1 MNSNAGIATTGI
13 TAGRVSMASVM
24 SVAPVSLG
32 ILASQGIRMSG
43 VSGDLG
49 LQVFASKAQADQ
61 QIVIKQDKPEGNWYP
76 ATAVVD
82 TVTGSAVETVTGATG
97 SERPVHLL
105 AARPNTTDPASVNR
119 SRHRSRLR

>member
-1 MNSNAGIATTGI
+1 MNNNACIASTGI
-13 TAGRVSMASVM
+13 SAGRVSMTSVM

-32 ILASQGIRMSG
+32 ILASQGIRLSG
-43 VSGDLG
+43 MGGDLG

-61 QIVIKQDKPEGNWYP
+61 QIVIKQDKPKGYWFP
-76 ATAVVD
+76 AAAVVD
-82 TVTGSAVETVTGATG
+82 INAAAVETVTGATG

>member
-1 MNSNAGIATTGI
+1 MNNNACIASTGI
-13 TAGRVSMASVM
+13 SAGRVSMTSVM

-32 ILASQGIRMSG
+32 ILASQGIRLSG
-43 VSGDLG
+43 MGGDLG

-61 QIVIKQDKPEGNWYP
+61 QIVIKQDKPKGYWFP
-76 ATAVVD
+76 AATVVD
-82 TVTGSAVETVTGATG
+82 NNAVAVETVTGATG

>member
-1 MNSNAGIATTGI
+1 MNNNACIASTGI
-13 TAGRVSMASVM
+13 SAGRVSMTSVM

-32 ILASQGIRMSG
+32 ILASQGIRLSG
-43 VSGDLG
+43 MGGDLG

-61 QIVIKQDKPEGNWYP
+61 QIVIKQDKPKGYWFP
-76 ATAVVD
+76 AAAVVD
-82 TVTGSAVETVTGATG
+82 NNAVAVETVTGATG

>member
-1 MNSNAGIATTGI
+1 MNNNACIASTGI
-13 TAGRVSMASVM
+13 SAGRVSMTSVM

-32 ILASQGIRMSG
+32 ILASQGIRLSG
-43 VSGDLG
+43 MGGDLG

-61 QIVIKQDKPEGNWYP
+61 QIVIKQDKPEGYWFP
-76 ATAVVD
+76 AAAVVD
-82 TVTGSAVETVTGATG
+82 SNAVAVETVTGATG